1 MRSNSPLPVGFINKG
16 NPCYANLI
24 LQALIVLSSLWKR
37 VPSESSSSSP
47 LLKSI
52 TLNMKI
58 KSRSNKPVDRSNFLW
73 VLTHKISG
81 PHHAPFNF
89 DSQQDPAEVL
99 QFVTDELKGT
109 SVAASDLISNTIRIN
124 ASVSQLKKIN

>member
-1 MRSNSPLPVGFINKG
+1 
-16 NPCYANLI
+16 
-24 LQALIVLSSLWKR
+24 
-37 VPSESSSSSP
+37 
-47 LLKSI
+47 
-52 TLNMKI
+52 MKI